1 MSGLKSVGAELI
13 GVAALKMNLAFL
25 AGKLFPQTIL
35 DTVKIPTRLEGQTRR
50 VEEAMLSAADG
61 TVCV

>member
-35 DTVKIPTRLEGQTRR
+35 DTVKIPTRLEGQT
-50 VEEAMLSAADG
+50 
-61 TVCV
+61 